1 MNWVC
6 SVAVIVVSVA
16 VALRLLWWARSHRLA
31 SQRQTSAENPT
42 ELCKT
47 THGADVS
54 DKAPGKVEAQSKK
67 M

>member
-1 MNWVC
+1 MNWLFTAVTIM
-6 SVAVIVVSVA
+6 VAMAVV
-16 VALRLLWWARSHRLA
+16 LRLLWWARSHRLA
-31 SQRQTSAENPT
+31 SQRQTPAENPT

-47 THGADVS
+47 THGADVT